1 VPVRAFT
8 RSATRRG
15 VQAPAQVLVL
25 GGIASVQFGS
35 AFANKLFQDAGPT
48 GVVFMRV
55 AFGALVLGLI
65 VRPRLSGRSR
75 SDYAAALAFGVV
87 LAGMNWSFYEAL
99 QRLPLGVAVTIEFI
113 GPLTV
118 AVAGS
123 RRALDVLW
131 VLLAGGGVALLGLG
145 GSHGAGGRLDVV
157 GMLLALL
164 AGSFWACY
172 IQVSQRVGAAFS
184 GLDGLAVALLVGS
197 VLLLPGGLIQ
207 GGTALLNPGVLL
219 GGLGVAMLSSVIP
232 YSLELTALRRLRAA
246 TFGLLMSLE
255 PAVAALAGVLVLGQ
269 PLYLQTGIALTM
281 VIVASAGT
289 TITAKTMAHPAEAG
303 SIHPD

>member
-1 VPVRAFT
+1 MPARPTTVREL
-8 RSATRRG
+8 RP
-15 VQAPAQVLVL
+15 PAQVLVL

-35 AFANKLFQDAGPT
+35 AFANKLFDQAGPT

-55 AFGALVLGLI
+55 AFGAVVLGLI
-65 VRPRLSGRSR
+65 VRPRLTGRSR
-75 SDYAAALAFGVV
+75 RDWTAALLFGVV

-99 QRLPLGVAVTIEFI
+99 ERLPLGVAVTIEFV

-123 RRALDVLW
+123 RKALDVLW
-131 VLLAGGGVALLGLG
+131 VLLAGGGVVLLGLG
-145 GSHGAGGRLDVV
+145 GAHGPDGGALSVT
-157 GMLLALL
+157 GILLALL

-172 IQVSQRVGAAFS
+172 ILVSQRVGAAFS
-184 GLDGLAVALLVGS
+184 GLDGLAVALMVGG
-197 VLLLPGGLIQ
+197 VLLLPAGIAQ
-207 GGTALLNPGVLL
+207 GGSALLRPSVLL
-219 GGLGVAMLSSVIP
+219 GGLSVAMLSSVIP

-269 PLYLQTGIALTM
+269 SLYLKTAVALVM
-281 VIVASAGT
+281 VIAASAGT
-289 TITAKTMAHPAEAG
+289 TLATKASATSRAEAG
-303 SIHPD
+303 SVHPD